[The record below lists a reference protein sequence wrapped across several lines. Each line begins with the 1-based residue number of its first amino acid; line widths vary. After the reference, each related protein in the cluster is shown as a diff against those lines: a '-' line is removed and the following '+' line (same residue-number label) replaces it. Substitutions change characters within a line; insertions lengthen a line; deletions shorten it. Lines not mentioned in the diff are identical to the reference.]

1 MSRTCHAPNID
12 ILVHGD
18 DEAVHDDRGDDGSVA
33 AGEKDHHFGDEGV
46 LHRTL
51 NDSAHEAETSRS
63 AVGTISRHHQE
74 TDKIQRKKIRTEFG
88 RNRPSMVCHRCGRKE
103 ISWEGCG

>member
-33 AGEKDHHFGDEGV
+33 AGEKDHHVGDEGV

-51 NDSAHEAETSRS
+51 NDSAHEAETSRF
-63 AVGTISRHHQE
+63 AVGTISGQGE
-74 TDKIQRKKIRTEFG
+74 ADVQ
-88 RNRPSMVCHRCGRKE
+88 
-103 ISWEGCG
+103 

>member
-1 MSRTCHAPNID
+1 METTK
-12 ILVHGD
+12 
-18 DEAVHDDRGDDGSVA
+18 AVHDDRGDDGSVA
-33 AGEKDHHFGDEGV
+33 AGEKDHHVGDEGV